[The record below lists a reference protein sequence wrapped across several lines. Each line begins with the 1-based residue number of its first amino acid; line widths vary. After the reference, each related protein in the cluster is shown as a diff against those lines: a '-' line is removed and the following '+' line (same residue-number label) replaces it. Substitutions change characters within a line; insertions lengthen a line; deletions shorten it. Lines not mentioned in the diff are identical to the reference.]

1 MYVTPLA
8 RLPHFEGRSGPVVL
22 VILDGVGFGIE
33 DEFNAVHMAAMPN
46 FRRYLK
52 TFPNRSLRAHGTAV
66 GLPGDDDMGNSEVG
80 HNALGAGRIFPQG
93 AKLVNQALESGA
105 IFTSQTWGWLTGVD
119 LSGGT
124 LHLLGLLSDGN
135 VHSHID
141 HLFALIRRAHHDGVR
156 KLRLH
161 ILLDGRDVPP
171 RSAELYVEATEK
183 LLAEI
188 NQGPARD
195 YAIAS
200 GGGRMKITMDRYNA
214 DWEMVRR
221 GWDCHVHGVGRPFP
235 SASAAIRQLYAENT
249 EVNDQT
255 LPAFVVTEGGQ
266 PVGRIHDGDGVLF
279 FNFRGDRAIE
289 ISMAFEG
296 RPVPFD
302 RGQAPAVRF
311 AGLMQY
317 DGDEQVPR
325 RYLVSPPEID
335 RTVGAYLAANGKRS
349 FAVAETQ
356 KYGHVTY
363 FFNGNCSGYLD
374 PELEEYVC
382 VPSRQIPFDQIPEME
397 AAKVADAAVTA
408 IASGRFDHVRMNFA
422 NGDMVGHTGDF
433 NATLRAM
440 EAVDSALGRVI
451 DATVAAGGVALV
463 TADHGNADQMFQT
476 DKKSGRYQLDA
487 AGQRVVR
494 TAHSLNPVPFVL
506 IDPRQQ
512 WTLADLPEA
521 GIASIG
527 GTVLALCGLQPPADY
542 DPILIRSAP

>member
-1 MYVTPLA
+1 MKLT
-8 RLPHFEGRSGPVVL
+8 LPALSTGPRRPVVL
-22 VILDGVGFGIE
+22 CILDGVGLGRR
-33 DEFNAVHMAAMPN
+33 DDGDAVFTADTPVLDAIMA
-46 FRRYLK
+46 RY
-52 TFPNRSLRAHGTAV
+52 PCRSLKAHGTAV
-66 GLPGDDDMGNSEVG
+66 GLPSDEDMGNSEVG
-80 HNALGAGRIFPQG
+80 HNAMGAGRVFQQG
-93 AKLVNQALESGA
+93 AAL
-105 IFTSQTWGWLTGVD
+105 VD
-119 LSGGT
+119 LALARDTAFRNPVWPWLCEGGT
-124 LHLLGLLSDGN
+124 LHLIGLVSDGN
-135 VHSHID
+135 VHSNTR
-141 HLFALIRRAHHDGVR
+141 HLDALLEQAAKDGVQR
-156 KLRLH
+156 LRVHALT
-161 ILLDGRDVPP
+161 DGRDVQA
-171 RSAELYVEATEK
+171 RSALRFIEPLEAT
-183 LLAEI
+183 LARLSAE
-188 NQGPARD
+188 GRD
-195 YAIAS
+195 YRIAS
-200 GGGRMKITMDRYNA
+200 GGGRMHITMDRYNA

-221 GWDCHVHGVGRPFP
+221 GWDCHVHGQGRPFP
-235 SASAAIRQLYAENT
+235 SASAAIRQLYAEST

-382 VPSRQIPFDQIPEME
+382 VPSRQLPFDQIPEME
-397 AAKVADAAVTA
+397 AAKVADAAVAA

-476 DKKSGRYQLDA
+476 DKKSGRYQLDE
-487 AGQRVVR
+487 AGHRVVR

-512 WTLADLPEA
+512 WTLAELPDA